1 MFRSLIFGLFLV
13 LPLALAAEG
22 KEIRI
27 LVVTGT
33 SGTDKFESV
42 FAENALKWKEAA
54 ELGNAAFE
62 LIGQDGEPGENE
74 PSDADQLKAALAA
87 ASEPELWLV
96 LIGHGSFDTREVK
109 FNLRGPDVTD
119 REIAKWVQEYP
130 GKLTVINTASASGSF
145 VRQLSGKDRVVITAT
160 KNEAEI
166 FYTRFGNYFAEA
178 VQGKKSADLD
188 NDDQVSLLEAFIF
201 ASDEVATFYDNEGR
215 LATEHALID
224 DNADGLGSRAEWYE
238 GTTPTR
244 TPAKDK
250 ESDGELASQRVL
262 VKNEFEKRLTPE
274 QRAQR
279 DEWERAVRALRRA
292 KDDMEE
298 EAYYEQLE
306 ELLLKLGT
314 LYREVTDS

>member
-1 MFRSLIFGLFLV
+1 MFRFLIFGLSLA
-13 LPLALAAEG
+13 LPLLLAAEE

-33 SGTDKFESV
+33 SGTDKFETI

-54 ELGNAAFE
+54 KLGNAAFE
-62 LIGQDGEPGENE
+62 LIGQEQELKEEE
-74 PSDADQLKAALAA
+74 PSDAEKLKAAIAA
-87 ASEPELWLV
+87 ATEPELWLV
-96 LIGHGSFDTREVK
+96 LIGHGSFDTREVN

-119 REIAKWVQEYP
+119 REIAEWVQAYP

-145 VRQLSGKDRVVITAT
+145 VRQLSGEERVVITAT

-178 VQGKKSADLD
+178 IQGKEEADLD

-201 ASDEVATFYDNEGR
+201 ASDEVTTFYDTEGR

-250 ESDGELASQRVL
+250 EADGELASQRVL

-292 KDDMEE
+292 KEDMEE

-306 ELLLKLGT
+306 ALLLKLGT